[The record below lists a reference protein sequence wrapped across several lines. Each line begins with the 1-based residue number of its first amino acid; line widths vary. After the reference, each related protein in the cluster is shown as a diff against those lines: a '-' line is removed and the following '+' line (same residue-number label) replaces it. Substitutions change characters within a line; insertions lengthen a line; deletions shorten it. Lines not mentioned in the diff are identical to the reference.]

1 VYVYVYVGRGNEKE
15 KIENK
20 GSVSTY
26 MVTHIENDIRIAIDG
41 RYW

>member
-1 VYVYVYVGRGNEKE
+1 MYVYVGRGNENK

-26 MVTHIENDIRIAIDG
+26 MVTHIENDIGIGIDG

>member
-1 VYVYVYVGRGNEKE
+1 MYVYVYVYIGRGNEKE
-15 KIENK
+15 IENK

-26 MVTHIENDIRIAIDG
+26 MNAHIENDIG